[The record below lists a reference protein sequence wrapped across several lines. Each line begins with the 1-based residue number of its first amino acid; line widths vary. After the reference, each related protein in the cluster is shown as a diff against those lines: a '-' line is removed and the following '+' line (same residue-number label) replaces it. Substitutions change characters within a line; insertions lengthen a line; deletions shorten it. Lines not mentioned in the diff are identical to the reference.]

1 MRRRPLRIDS
11 RHHWG
16 RRQELGRLAELCGLC
31 GLAVALPTL
40 GVLGRNPDVLFLD
53 HLDVGDL
60 VALAVAAALVPPLV
74 LWVLG
79 WGVGLAG
86 PRSRRLAHLASVAGL
101 LTALA
106 VQVTK
111 QLTPLRGLALAAA
124 AVVAAAATLLL
135 YRFQWLPA
143 LLRMAAPTPLLA
155 LGLFLLVSPANV
167 LILPE
172 RPPVAGSTAGSAAVQ
187 HPPIV
192 VVAFDELPLNSL
204 VDTSGQ
210 LDAANYP
217 NFAWLAERSTW
228 YRNAT
233 GVTTWTRDAYPAML
247 SGRWPRKPLAAHAQ
261 NYPHN
266 LFTLLDGTYQL
277 NVHETATMLCPPRR
291 CGGGDTSPSSG
302 PWRAIRRAGA
312 LFGEIVSPWERAG
325 GEPTA
330 EFSQP
335 VVPHRPAAATP
346 TGINPPVGFSE
357 FLAGLTSSTSPRLS
371 YIHMLLPHRPWKYLP
386 SGLRYPETRRSLG
399 FTSRTANWPSSRVW
413 PKLAR
418 YRHRLQLAYADRL
431 LGQTLTTL
439 EQRGQLE
446 QSVVVVTADH
456 GISFLP
462 GTHPRAAVPRSL
474 PQLMWVPM
482 FIKAPHQRGGRVDDR
497 NWQHVDLLP
506 TLADYA
512 GVRVPWPTDGRSA
525 LHGAARTETTK
536 RWYVL
541 HEDGSPT
548 VLTVDGSTGQAIALH
563 GTLPAH
569 PQVRPRL
576 GADPGR
582 YLDRLGLRPDLIG
595 TELTKLYVTD
605 ADSRPVKVLD
615 LDQFDHVDLHA
626 GEVPALVV
634 GSVPAGIPAGT
645 ELAVALNGRI
655 ATVAQVAPEG
665 KDSALRFGG
674 ILPGELFTTGA
685 NHLEVLAVDGNHLRR
700 LPLQGE

>member
-1 MRRRPLRIDS
+1 VPRRPRPTDPQRRS
-11 RHHWG
+11 G
-16 RRQELGRLAELCGLC
+16 RQELGRLAELCGLC
-31 GLAVALPTL
+31 GLAIALPTL
-40 GVLGRNPDVLFLD
+40 GVLGRNPDVLFLQ
-53 HLDVGDL
+53 HLDVVGL
-60 VALAVAAALVPPLV
+60 ILLAVATALLPPLA
-74 LWVLG
+74 L
-79 WGVGLAG
+79 WGVGCAVMLAG
-86 PRSRRLAHLASVAGL
+86 PGQRRLAHLASVAGL

-106 VQVTK
+106 VQVGK

-124 AVVAAAATLLL
+124 AVVAAAATLVL

-143 LLRMAAPTPLLA
+143 VLRFAAPAPLLA
-155 LGLFLLVSPANV
+155 VGVFLLVSPANV
-167 LILPE
+167 LVLPE
-172 RPPVAGSTAGSAAVQ
+172 RPPAAGSMAGSAVDQ

-204 VDTSGQ
+204 VDTRGQ

-291 CGGGDTSPSSG
+291 CAGDDTSPSPG
-302 PWRAIRRAGA
+302 PWKAITRTGA
-312 LFGEIVSPWERAG
+312 LLGEIVSPWERATT
-325 GEPTA
+325 EPTA

-335 VVPHRPAAATP
+335 VVPHRSAATP
-346 TGINPPVGFSE
+346 TGLNPPVGFQE
-357 FLAGLTSSTSPRLS
+357 FLAGLTPSTSPRLS
-371 YIHMLLPHRPWKYLP
+371 YIHLLLPHRPWKYLP

-439 EQRGQLE
+439 QQRGQLE
-446 QSVVVVTADH
+446 KSVVVVTADH

-462 GTHPRAAVPRSL
+462 GTHPRAAVQRSL
-474 PQLMWVPM
+474 PQLMWVPL
-482 FIKAPHQRGGRVDDR
+482 FVKAPNQRAGRVDDR

-512 GVRVPWPTDGRSA
+512 RVQVPWPTDGRSA
-525 LHGAARTETTK
+525 LHGPARTETTK
-536 RWYVL
+536 QWYVL
-541 HEDGSPT
+541 HEDGPPT
-548 VLTVDGSTGQAIALH
+548 VLTVNGPAGQAIALH
-563 GTLPAH
+563 GTLPDH
-569 PQVRPRL
+569 PRVRAQL

-582 YLDRLGLRPDLIG
+582 YLGRLGLRPDLIG
-595 TELTKLYVTD
+595 AELTDLNVID
-605 ADSRPVKVLD
+605 ADSHPVQVQD
-615 LDQFDHVDLHA
+615 LDQFDHVDLDA

-634 GSVPAGIPAGT
+634 GTAPAGIPAGT
-645 ELAVALNGRI
+645 ELALALNGRI

-665 KDSALRFGG
+665 KDAALRFGG
-674 ILPGELFTTGA
+674 ILPGELFSAGP
-685 NHLEVLAVDGNHLRR
+685 NHLEVLAVDSNQLRR